1 MAGLEDKLKQ
11 EEGSAVEKGEQEV
24 NQRLGVDDD
33 EPAENSET
41 TSGQAGNQSQQ
52 KQ

>member
-33 EPAENSET
+33 KPVENSET

-52 KQ
+52 NQ